1 MIPELCCM
9 CGWQQFAAAVYVAR
23 VRLCEKVT
31 WGKGQERVAG
41 WNGKLGHVR
50 RCVSPARE
58 MHRPPASKAGH
69 CYLGG
74 GIHRKL
80 DSSVYAKNLSV

>member
-1 MIPELCCM
+1 
-9 CGWQQFAAAVYVAR
+9 VAR
-23 VRLCEKVT
+23 LRLCEKVT